1 MNTKHGIRLL
11 GLAALAALA
20 TGIGFLPAASSA
32 EEWRAGGIAASG
44 WSPGLH
50 PYPYSGYRGDAAAA
64 AAGAAA
70 GIAAGSIMGNVLTQP
85 QPQPTSPPSSVYIA
99 PPKPPAADPAMP
111 TVSYPIRAGVPPQQ
125 PGFPDQHTY
134 CASMYP
140 TYDPMTG
147 TYLDQNG
154 QRQYCQ

>member
-1 MNTKHGIRLL
+1 MSTKRVARCL
-11 GLAALAALA
+11 GLTALVSLAAGMVA
-20 TGIGFLPAASSA
+20 LPSVSQAENWRVNSGVGARSWHPGPVPYDPYLRNDAASV
-32 EEWRAGGIAASG
+32 
-44 WSPGLH
+44 
-50 PYPYSGYRGDAAAA
+50 

-70 GIAAGSIMGNVLTQP
+70 GIAAGSIMGNVLSQP
-85 QPQPTSPPSSVYIA
+85 QQQPTSPPSSVYIA

-125 PGFPDQHTY
+125 PGYPDQHTY

-140 TYDPMTG
+140 SYDPMTG
-147 TYLDQNG
+147 TYLDEYG